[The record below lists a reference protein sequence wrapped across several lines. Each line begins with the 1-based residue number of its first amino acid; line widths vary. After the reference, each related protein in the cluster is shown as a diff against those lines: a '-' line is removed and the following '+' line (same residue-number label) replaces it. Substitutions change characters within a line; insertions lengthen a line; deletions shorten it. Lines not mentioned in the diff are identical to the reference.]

1 MNLRNAAALITG
13 GSSGIGRAIAESLA
27 SSGARVAITG
37 RDKRRLEEAAQS
49 MKAVPIV
56 ADASKES
63 DAERTYR
70 EVFKEFGELDILV
83 NKLR

>member
-13 GSSGIGRAIAESLA
+13 GSGGIGRAIAESLA

-37 RDKRRLEEAAQS
+37 RDKRRLAEAAES

-56 ADASKES
+56 ADVSRES
-63 DAERTYR
+63 DVERTYR
-70 EVFKEFGELDILV
+70 EVLKRVRRAGHFGE
-83 NKLR
+83 

>member
-37 RDKRRLEEAAQS
+37 RDKRRLAEAAES
-49 MKAVPIV
+49 MKVEIGRAHV
-56 ADASKES
+56 
-63 DAERTYR
+63 
-70 EVFKEFGELDILV
+70 
-83 NKLR
+83 